1 MSMLFENIH
10 MLQTIVDKSLK
21 SSVREELAKNLP
33 DSACVELREILF
45 NVAVGNVDGFSAE
58 IVQILSSN
66 RLLVFKVVD
75 ANEKLWPEERQELI
89 SSPPV
94 LKLLEEVL
102 PAILSAIQKRAKN
115 AE

>member
-1 MSMLFENIH
+1 MFENIH
-10 MLQTIVDKSLK
+10 LLRTLADKSLK

-45 NVAVGNVDGFSAE
+45 NIAVGNVDGFPAE
-58 IVQILSSN
+58 VVQILTSN

-89 SSPPV
+89 STPPV

-102 PAILSAIQKRAKN
+102 PAILSALPKREEN